1 MKESERDTLR
11 ESVGDIMRE
20 RERQREGETIKFR
33 IYPSFSD
40 DFFMVEH
47 VKASI

>member
-1 MKESERDTLR
+1 MCGTYCD
-11 ESVGDIMRE
+11 RE
-20 RERQREGETIKFR
+20 REAYIEKERPREGETIKFR